1 MKKCESKIGMCIR
14 GKESVRERNVRI
26 CLFFLQ
32 PRRIFD
38 IISTEGYQSDRCVIV
53 KGDRTISEKE
63 EVDVDSFR

>member
-1 MKKCESKIGMCIR
+1 MYSREGKCA
-14 GKESVRERNVRI
+14 REKRI

-38 IISTEGYQSDRCVIV
+38 IVSIEGYQSDRCVIV

-63 EVDVDSFR
+63 EIDVDSFR